1 MSFYFCDT
9 ANMKISPAP
18 IRIPEPLESAQIRMA
33 DGAPIT
39 LRRHGNPFGARI
51 VISHGNGLAADL
63 YHPFW
68 SLLTDR
74 FDIILYDWRS
84 HGWNPVWNR
93 QNHTFPTMVGDS
105 QRIVRAIDDHF
116 GAKPLIGVFHSS
128 AALVALLHQ
137 LENESGFAGLLLFE
151 TPVCPPSGA
160 PEDNME
166 IGFALAERTRQRK
179 VKFET
184 REELNESIKRSSVFK
199 RIHPDVME
207 LFGLTTLRPG
217 EDGGYELCCPADHEA
232 QIYDYYFGWA
242 MQAYE
247 KLEHHGLSCP
257 ARAIGSDPTIPYS
270 FLPSV
275 DLSTLVAL
283 DYDFVPDT
291 THFLPLEVPVEC
303 ASITVAF
310 LEEHGFA

>member
-1 MSFYFCDT
+1 MYRGAFFI
-9 ANMKISPAP
+9 AISTK
-18 IRIPEPLESAQIRMA
+18 L
-33 DGAPIT
+33 GT
-39 LRRHGNPFGARI
+39 
-51 VISHGNGLAADL
+51 
-63 YHPFW
+63 
-68 SLLTDR
+68 
-74 FDIILYDWRS
+74 
-84 HGWNPVWNR
+84 
-93 QNHTFPTMVGDS
+93 
-105 QRIVRAIDDHF
+105 
-116 GAKPLIGVFHSS
+116 
-128 AALVALLHQ
+128 
-137 LENESGFAGLLLFE
+137 
-151 TPVCPPSGA
+151 TP
-160 PEDNME
+160 
-166 IGFALAERTRQRK
+166 
-179 VKFET
+179 
-184 REELNESIKRSSVFK
+184 FK

-217 EDGGYELCCPADHEA
+217 DDGGYELCCPADHEA

-275 DLSTLVAL
+275 NLSTLVAL

-310 LEEHGFA
+310 LEEHGLA